1 MSRSGENRPAAIESS
16 LFDRPAVT
24 PDQRREAIRRIA
36 RQDARKSVAS
46 IRDAL
51 IEALEPARRER
62 MTLKEKEPD
71 CA

>member
-16 LFDRPAVT
+16 LFDRPVVT
-24 PDQRREAIRRIA
+24 PDQRREAIRRTA
-36 RQDARKSVAS
+36 REDARKSVAS

-51 IEALEPARRER
+51 IQALEPARRER
-62 MTLKEKEPD
+62 KTLSKKEPE